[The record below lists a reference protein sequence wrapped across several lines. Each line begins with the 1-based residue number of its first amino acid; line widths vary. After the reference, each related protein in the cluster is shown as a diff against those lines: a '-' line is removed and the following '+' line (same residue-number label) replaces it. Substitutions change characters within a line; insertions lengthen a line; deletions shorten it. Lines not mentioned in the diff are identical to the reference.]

1 VERACPASIVRFDA
15 ASWRG
20 VAALILLTVSEEYG
34 DNVFAELPE
43 LGDGVRGQRLVR
55 EEGCPLSAAVWE
67 IPPGSDGMPYHCHH
81 GTEEYLIV
89 LSGTATLRTPEGER
103 ELPTGSVAHFSPGP
117 EGAHTVMNRGDE
129 PVRYVMVGAHAS
141 PDIVEY
147 LDEGT
152 FAAFAKTSSQHG
164 PAFFV
169 RLPMPDE

>member
-1 VERACPASIVRFDA
+1 VFDRAAQA
-15 ASWRG
+15 A
-20 VAALILLTVSEEYG
+20 VAPNMLEPVSEEYG

-55 EEGCPLSAAVWE
+55 DEGHPLSAAVWE
-67 IPPGSDGMPYHCHH
+67 LPPGSEGMPYHCHH

-89 LSGTATLRTPEGER
+89 LRGTATLRTPAGER
-103 ELPTGSVAHFSPGP
+103 ELVPGSVAHFSPGP
-117 EGAHTVMNRGDE
+117 EGAHTVMNRSEE

-169 RLPMPDE
+169 RLPMPTDD